1 MASVGAAWSPAIPAN
16 HGAAAAAAADD
27 VAAVAAGEE
36 TAAAAGDHLLQKIS
50 TC

>member
-16 HGAAAAAAADD
+16 HGAAAAAADD